1 MSELVYGKN
10 SVREILKSERKVL
23 KLYLVKEDR
32 EIESLAKAKKIAI
45 EYSLKEEI
53 SRKIKGNHQGYL
65 AIVEEYQY
73 YDLSIVDSFNSKIP
87 FVVILDSITDPHNL
101 GAIIRTAEAAKV
113 DAVIIPKNRSA
124 EVNSTVTKTSTGAT
138 EHVRIIRVNNLNQ
151 TIKVLKEK
159 GYWIVGAENTDKSIL
174 YTELK
179 YDFPVALVIGSEGKG
194 ISQLVAKNC
203 DYLIKIPMKGKINS
217 LNASV
222 SAGILIYEIIRNR

>member
-1 MSELVYGKN
+1 M
-10 SVREILKSERKVL
+10 
-23 KLYLVKEDR
+23 
-32 EIESLAKAKKIAI
+32 
-45 EYSLKEEI
+45 
-53 SRKIKGNHQGYL
+53 
-65 AIVEEYQY
+65 
-73 YDLSIVDSFNSKIP
+73 
-87 FVVILDSITDPHNL
+87 VILDSITDPHNL
-101 GAIIRTAEAAKV
+101 GAIIRTAEAAGV

-217 LNASV
+217 
-222 SAGILIYEIIRNR
+222 